1 MNLPNI
7 LSATRVLLVPVI
19 VALFYVPGCPHWVP
33 AIFFSLGTVTDFLD
47 GQIARRKGLVTDFG
61 KFLDPVADKLLVLS
75 TMIMLV
81 FSSQIP
87 AWFAVLVLARELA
100 VDGLRMIA
108 VGKGKVI
115 AAGWLGKIK
124 TTSQMTLIQ
133 FLLYLNWNYDS
144 NWFIIAGT
152 AWVGLITLWSGVDYF
167 VKNREV
173 LFSK

>member
-1 MNLPNI
+1 MTN
-7 LSATRVLLVPVI
+7 RLVVVFNNHDGEVI
-19 VALFYVPGCPHWVP
+19 GNTH
-33 AIFFSLGTVTDFLD
+33 
-47 GQIARRKGLVTDFG
+47 RNFG

-133 FLLYLNWNYDS
+133 FLLYLNWN
-144 NWFIIAGT
+144 
-152 AWVGLITLWSGVDYF
+152 
-167 VKNREV
+167 
-173 LFSK
+173 